1 MPLTSK
7 HLSYPINFIHMIT
20 DASNEEEFTRFVN
33 DIVRET
39 KIDLKFTK
47 EKKINII
54 DINNID
60 DFERRI
66 KDIIGHD
73 SYIPIYRYK
82 LGMTYEKIS
91 DVDNH
96 NTQTIL
102 RRLDKIIRTL
112 RHPDNRIRL
121 VLDIDYEYY
130 QNALKEYNHRESVK
144 KDFDI
149 HSSEFMDKSIRN
161 LKCFTTRE
169 RSLLLK
175 HKINT
180 IRELAEYTES
190 ELAGLP
196 GVGAATIKHIKSIME
211 DYGIPLGF

>member
-7 HLSYPINFIHMIT
+7 HLSYPSNFIHQIT
-20 DASNEEEFTRFVN
+20 DAGNEEEFKKFVN
-33 DIVRET
+33 DIVRNT
-39 KIDLKFTK
+39 KINLELTK

-54 DINNID
+54 DLSDID

-66 KDIIGHD
+66 KDIVGHD
-73 SYIPIYRYK
+73 YYIPIYRYK

-96 NTQTIL
+96 NSQTII
-102 RRLDKIIRTL
+102 RRLDKIIKTL

-130 QNALKEYNHRESVK
+130 QNALKEHNHKKSVK
-144 KDFDI
+144 KNFDMY
-149 HSSEFMDKSIRN
+149 SSEFMNKNIRN
-161 LKCFTTRE
+161 LNCFTTRE
-169 RSLLLK
+169 KSLLIK
-175 HKINT
+175 YKITT
-180 IRELAEYTES
+180 IKELATYTES

-196 GVGAATIKHIKSIME
+196 GVGATTIKHIKSIME
-211 DYGIPLGF
+211 DYGIPLGS

>member
-1 MPLTSK
+1 MTLTSK
-7 HLSYPINFIHMIT
+7 HLSYPINLIHMIT
-20 DASNEEEFTRFVN
+20 DANNEEEFNRFVSN
-33 DIVRET
+33 IVRET
-39 KIDLKFTK
+39 KINLKFTK

-54 DINNID
+54 DFNNID

-66 KDIIGHD
+66 RDIIGHD

-96 NTQTIL
+96 NAQTIL

-130 QNALKEYNHRESVK
+130 QNALKDHNHKESVN

-149 HSSEFMDKSIRN
+149 YSSEFMNKNIRN
-161 LKCFTTRE
+161 LNCFSTRE
-169 RSLLLK
+169 RSLLIK

-180 IRELAEYTES
+180 IKELATYTES

-196 GVGAATIKHIKSIME
+196 GVGATTIKHIKSIME
-211 DYGIPLGF
+211 DYGIPLGS